1 MDVRIPPQ
9 NIEAERAVIGA
20 ILIDN
25 STLNKVADILKP
37 DFFYDLRHA
46 TLFEAITS
54 LYAEGKPVDVL
65 TITAELK
72 KKHKTKQ
79 AGGSDYLSEIISSVP
94 TSANVEVYAGLV
106 KEASIRRRL
115 ITFAGKLDEISRA
128 EDRKIEEILDELE
141 SNVLVMSQ
149 DSTKADFYNSRDLL
163 NLYIE
168 LADEYERNPD
178 SLRGIPTG
186 LRELDK
192 MLNGWHR
199 SDLVILAA
207 RPSVGKSA
215 FAFDVARHAAVNEG
229 KTIAIFSLEMAAIQV
244 MQRMLAQQSGISLWD
259 LKTGKKFESE
269 SFSMLNTAIDK
280 LSSAK
285 IFIDETAGINIM
297 QLRSKTRKLKLE
309 HNLDLVVIDYL
320 QLMQGTGRSSD
331 NRAQEVGEISR
342 SLKILARELNVP
354 IIALSQLNRAVE
366 NRQDRVPQLSDLRE
380 SGSIEQDAD
389 IVIFLGRDMPKE
401 GEVIDPDAPIKVDIF
416 VAKHR
421 NGATGRFSLNYVGK
435 RTKFIDREEE

>member
-1 MDVRIPPQ
+1 MDIRVPPQ
-9 NIEAERAVIGA
+9 NIEAEKAVIGA

-46 TLFEAITS
+46 TLFDAILT
-54 LYAEGKPVDVL
+54 LYTESKPVDVL
-65 TITAELK
+65 TISAELK
-72 KKHKTKQ
+72 KKHKTRQ

-94 TSANVEVYAGLV
+94 TSANVEVYAALV
-106 KEASIRRRL
+106 KETAVRRRL
-115 ITFAGKLDEISRA
+115 ITFASKLDEISRV
-128 EDRKIEEILDELE
+128 EDRKIEDILDELE
-141 SNVLVMSQ
+141 SNVMLMSQ
-149 DSTKADFYNSRDLL
+149 DSTKVDFYSSRELI

-168 LADEYERNPD
+168 LADEYGRNPD
-178 SLRGIPTG
+178 SLRGIPSG
-186 LRELDK
+186 LHELDK
-192 MLNGWHR
+192 MLNGFHK

-297 QLRSKTRKLKLE
+297 QIRSKARKLKLE
-309 HNLDLVVIDYL
+309 HNLDLLVIDYL
-320 QLMQGTGRSSD
+320 QLMQGTGKSTD

-342 SLKILARELNVP
+342 SLKILARELNIP

-401 GEVIDPDAPIKVDIF
+401 GEVIDPDDPVKVDIF
-416 VAKHR
+416 IAKHR
-421 NGATGRFSLNYVGK
+421 NGATGRFALNYIGK
-435 RTKFIDREEE
+435 RTKFSDREE